1 MRRLILA
8 TTVAA
13 IAALVL
19 AIPAGAVTKAHFS
32 VAAINHSSRHTHN
45 GFAFT
50 ERLRRHHRSVGHD
63 KVTCRTIHRSHK
75 ASCKAVFFFAA
86 GKIKAKG
93 NFGRGD
99 NRVQVTGG
107 TRAFDG
113 VAGKILIHNLNANK
127 TRLEFIL
134 VR

>member
-1 MRRLILA
+1 MRRL
-8 TTVAA
+8 
-13 IAALVL
+13 
-19 AIPAGAVTKAHFS
+19 IPAGAVAAVAALALASPAGAVTTAHFS
-32 VAAINHSSRHTHN
+32 VAAIDHTSHRTHN

-63 KVTCRTIHRSHK
+63 AVSCRVNRKTHK
-75 ASCKAVFFFAA
+75 ARCQAVFFFAA
-86 GKIKAKG
+86 GKIKAQG

-107 TRAFDG
+107 TSAFDG
-113 VAGKILIHNLNANK
+113 VAGKILIHNVNASRS
-127 TRLEFIL
+127 RLEFVL

>member
-1 MRRLILA
+1 MRKLIPA
-8 TTVAA
+8 GAMAA
-13 IAALVL
+13 AAALVL

-32 VAAINHSSRHTHN
+32 VAAINHTSHRTHN

-50 ERLRRHHRSVGHD
+50 ERLRRHHRSVGRD
-63 KVTCRTIHRSHK
+63 KVSCRVNHKTHK
-75 ASCKAVFFFAA
+75 ARCNAVFFFSA
-86 GKIKAKG
+86 GKIKAQG

-107 TRAFDG
+107 TSAFDG
-113 VAGKILIHNLNANK
+113 VAGKILIHNINASR
-127 TRLEFIL
+127 TRLEFFL

>member
-1 MRRLILA
+1 MRRTILA
-8 TTVAA
+8 AA
-13 IAALVL
+13 AAAVAALVL
-19 AIPAGAVTKAHFS
+19 ASPAGAVTTAHFS
-32 VAAINHSSRHTHN
+32 VAAINHTSHRTHN

-63 KVTCRTIHRSHK
+63 RVQCRVNRRTHK
-75 ASCKAVFFFAA
+75 ANCEAVFFFAA

-107 TRAFDG
+107 TSAFDG
-113 VAGKILIHNLNANK
+113 VAGKILIHNVNASR
-127 TRLEFIL
+127 TRLEFFL

>member
-1 MRRLILA
+1 MRRL
-8 TTVAA
+8 
-13 IAALVL
+13 
-19 AIPAGAVTKAHFS
+19 IPAGAVAAVTALVIAGPAGAVTTAHFS
-32 VAAINHSSRHTHN
+32 VAAVNHTSHRTHH

-50 ERLRRHHRSVGHD
+50 ERLRRHHRFVGHD
-63 KVTCRTIHRSHK
+63 EVSCRINRRTHK
-75 ASCKAVFFFAA
+75 ASCDAVFFFAA

-107 TRAFDG
+107 TSAFDG
-113 VAGKILIHNLNANK
+113 VAGKVLIHNVNARR
-127 TRLEFIL
+127 TRLEFFL